1 MSLKERI
8 SEDMK
13 AAMRAKDAP
22 RLSAIRQL
30 LAALK
35 QKEVDQR
42 VVLTD
47 ADVTAIIEKLIK
59 QRRDS
64 ITQYVAANRQDLAD
78 VETFELNLLQG
89 YLPQQMTD
97 AEILS
102 EIELIISETGAVTAK
117 DMGKVMG
124 PLKTRLAGR
133 ADMTKVSSLVKTRLS
148 A

>member
-22 RLSAIRQL
+22 RLSAIRLL

-117 DMGKVMG
+117 DMGKVMTAMRA
-124 PLKTRLAGR
+124 KYAGQMDFGK
-133 ADMTKVSSLVKTRLS
+133 ASGIVKGLLG
-148 A
+148 